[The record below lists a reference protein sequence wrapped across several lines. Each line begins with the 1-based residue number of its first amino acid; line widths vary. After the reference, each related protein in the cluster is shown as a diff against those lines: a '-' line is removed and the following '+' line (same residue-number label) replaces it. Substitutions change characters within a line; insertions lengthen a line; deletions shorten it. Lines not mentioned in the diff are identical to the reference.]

1 MADIVIFYELPER
14 ELNNANLLKAEF
26 EKRGYSVDIL
36 GYYNYRELIFP
47 RKYKPK
53 LLIGQAGY
61 NNNDIERYTVRF
73 KPKIDKILNLRYE
86 QVIAK
91 RILDSKA
98 HYPKEYMK
106 KASHVCWSE
115 KIKQDMMAEGIDEKN
130 LPVTGDIKTDF
141 SNHRFDSFFKTKD
154 QLASEFNLDSS
165 KEWILF
171 ISSFTFNEKDSK
183 PKEKIVLQKKKEMVK
198 KNKKQELEENIAK
211 EIMVDVKG
219 FVVNPGIYKLKEE
232 SRVIDAINA
241 AGGVLEGADTSVLNL
256 SKKLKDEM
264 VIIVYSSYQVENFK
278 KVKEEEQQI
287 QDGCINGVN
296 EVENDA
302 CIEENGEE
310 KESTLVSINTA
321 TLEELMTLEGVGEA
335 KAKSIIA
342 YREEHGPYQAIEDLL
357 NVSGIGES
365 LLAKI
370 KKNITL

>member
-1 MADIVIFYELPER
+1 MSFHYRYRKQILILLFCLILVGGGVISY
-14 ELNNANLLKAEF
+14 
-26 EKRGYSVDIL
+26 
-36 GYYNYRELIFP
+36 
-47 RKYKPK
+47 
-53 LLIGQAGY
+53 
-61 NNNDIERYTVRF
+61 
-73 KPKIDKILNLRYE
+73 
-86 QVIAK
+86 
-91 RILDSKA
+91 
-98 HYPKEYMK
+98 
-106 KASHVCWSE
+106 
-115 KIKQDMMAEGIDEKN
+115 
-130 LPVTGDIKTDF
+130 F
-141 SNHRFDSFFKTKD
+141 SF
-154 QLASEFNLDSS
+154 
-165 KEWILF
+165 
-171 ISSFTFNEKDSK
+171 FNEKDSK
-183 PKEKIVLQKKKEMVK
+183 PKEKIVLQKKKETTK
-198 KNKKQELEENIAK
+198 KKSKQELEENIVK

-219 FVVNPGIYKLKEE
+219 FVVNPGIYKLNEE

-310 KESTLVSINTA
+310 KGEEKESTLVSINTA
-321 TLEELMTLEGVGEA
+321 TLEELMTLEGIGEA

-370 KKNITL
+370 KENITL

>member
-1 MADIVIFYELPER
+1 MSFH
-14 ELNNANLLKAEF
+14 
-26 EKRGYSVDIL
+26 
-36 GYYNYRELIFP
+36 YRYRKQILIF
-47 RKYKPK
+47 
-53 LLIGQAGY
+53 LFCLILVGGG
-61 NNNDIERYTVRF
+61 
-73 KPKIDKILNLRYE
+73 
-86 QVIAK
+86 VI
-91 RILDSKA
+91 S
-98 HYPKEYMK
+98 Y
-106 KASHVCWSE
+106 
-115 KIKQDMMAEGIDEKN
+115 
-130 LPVTGDIKTDF
+130 F
-141 SNHRFDSFFKTKD
+141 SF
-154 QLASEFNLDSS
+154 
-165 KEWILF
+165 
-171 ISSFTFNEKDSK
+171 FNEKDSK

-198 KNKKQELEENIAK
+198 KNKKQELEENIVK

-310 KESTLVSINTA
+310 KESNLVSINTA
-321 TLEELMTLEGVGEA
+321 TIEELMTLEGIGEA

-370 KKNITL
+370 KENITL

>member
-1 MADIVIFYELPER
+1 MSFH
-14 ELNNANLLKAEF
+14 
-26 EKRGYSVDIL
+26 
-36 GYYNYRELIFP
+36 YRYRKQILIF
-47 RKYKPK
+47 
-53 LLIGQAGY
+53 LFCLILVGGG
-61 NNNDIERYTVRF
+61 
-73 KPKIDKILNLRYE
+73 
-86 QVIAK
+86 VI
-91 RILDSKA
+91 S
-98 HYPKEYMK
+98 Y
-106 KASHVCWSE
+106 
-115 KIKQDMMAEGIDEKN
+115 
-130 LPVTGDIKTDF
+130 F
-141 SNHRFDSFFKTKD
+141 SF
-154 QLASEFNLDSS
+154 
-165 KEWILF
+165 
-171 ISSFTFNEKDSK
+171 FNEKDSK

-278 KVKEEEQQI
+278 KVKEEEQQT

-310 KESTLVSINTA
+310 KGEEKKSTLVSINTA

>member
-1 MADIVIFYELPER
+1 MSFH
-14 ELNNANLLKAEF
+14 
-26 EKRGYSVDIL
+26 
-36 GYYNYRELIFP
+36 YRYRKQILIF
-47 RKYKPK
+47 
-53 LLIGQAGY
+53 LFCLILVGGG
-61 NNNDIERYTVRF
+61 
-73 KPKIDKILNLRYE
+73 
-86 QVIAK
+86 VI
-91 RILDSKA
+91 S
-98 HYPKEYMK
+98 Y
-106 KASHVCWSE
+106 
-115 KIKQDMMAEGIDEKN
+115 
-130 LPVTGDIKTDF
+130 F
-141 SNHRFDSFFKTKD
+141 SF
-154 QLASEFNLDSS
+154 
-165 KEWILF
+165 
-171 ISSFTFNEKDSK
+171 FNEKDSK
-183 PKEKIVLQKKKEMVK
+183 PKEKIVLQKKKETTK

-310 KESTLVSINTA
+310 KESNLVSINTA
-321 TLEELMTLEGVGEA
+321 TLEELMTLEGIGEA

-370 KKNITL
+370 KENITL

>member
-1 MADIVIFYELPER
+1 MSFH
-14 ELNNANLLKAEF
+14 
-26 EKRGYSVDIL
+26 
-36 GYYNYRELIFP
+36 YRYRKQILIF
-47 RKYKPK
+47 
-53 LLIGQAGY
+53 LFCLILVGGG
-61 NNNDIERYTVRF
+61 
-73 KPKIDKILNLRYE
+73 
-86 QVIAK
+86 VI
-91 RILDSKA
+91 S
-98 HYPKEYMK
+98 Y
-106 KASHVCWSE
+106 
-115 KIKQDMMAEGIDEKN
+115 
-130 LPVTGDIKTDF
+130 F
-141 SNHRFDSFFKTKD
+141 SF
-154 QLASEFNLDSS
+154 
-165 KEWILF
+165 
-171 ISSFTFNEKDSK
+171 FNEKDSK

-219 FVVNPGIYKLKEE
+219 FVVNPGIYKLKEG

-241 AGGVLEGADTSVLNL
+241 ASGVLEGADTSVLNL

-264 VIIVYSSYQVENFK
+264 VIIVYSSYQVESFK

>member
-1 MADIVIFYELPER
+1 MSFH
-14 ELNNANLLKAEF
+14 
-26 EKRGYSVDIL
+26 
-36 GYYNYRELIFP
+36 YRYRKQILIF
-47 RKYKPK
+47 
-53 LLIGQAGY
+53 LFCLILVGGG
-61 NNNDIERYTVRF
+61 
-73 KPKIDKILNLRYE
+73 
-86 QVIAK
+86 VI
-91 RILDSKA
+91 S
-98 HYPKEYMK
+98 Y
-106 KASHVCWSE
+106 
-115 KIKQDMMAEGIDEKN
+115 
-130 LPVTGDIKTDF
+130 F
-141 SNHRFDSFFKTKD
+141 SF
-154 QLASEFNLDSS
+154 
-165 KEWILF
+165 
-171 ISSFTFNEKDSK
+171 FNEKDSK
-183 PKEKIVLQKKKEMVK
+183 PKEKIVLQKKKETTK

-302 CIEENGEE
+302 CIEEKSEE

-321 TLEELMTLEGVGEA
+321 TLEELMTLEGIGEA

-370 KKNITL
+370 KENITL

>member
-1 MADIVIFYELPER
+1 MSFH
-14 ELNNANLLKAEF
+14 
-26 EKRGYSVDIL
+26 
-36 GYYNYRELIFP
+36 YRYRKQILIF
-47 RKYKPK
+47 
-53 LLIGQAGY
+53 LFCLILVGGG
-61 NNNDIERYTVRF
+61 
-73 KPKIDKILNLRYE
+73 
-86 QVIAK
+86 VI
-91 RILDSKA
+91 S
-98 HYPKEYMK
+98 Y
-106 KASHVCWSE
+106 
-115 KIKQDMMAEGIDEKN
+115 
-130 LPVTGDIKTDF
+130 F
-141 SNHRFDSFFKTKD
+141 SF
-154 QLASEFNLDSS
+154 
-165 KEWILF
+165 
-171 ISSFTFNEKDSK
+171 FNEKDSK
-183 PKEKIVLQKKKEMVK
+183 PKEKIVLQKKKETTK
-198 KNKKQELEENIAK
+198 KNKKQELEENILK

-278 KVKEEEQQI
+278 KVKEKEQQI

-302 CIEENGEE
+302 CIEEKSEE

-321 TLEELMTLEGVGEA
+321 TLEELMTLEGIGEA

-365 LLAKI
+365 LLSKI
-370 KKNITL
+370 KENITL

>member
-1 MADIVIFYELPER
+1 MSFH
-14 ELNNANLLKAEF
+14 
-26 EKRGYSVDIL
+26 
-36 GYYNYRELIFP
+36 YRYRKQILIF
-47 RKYKPK
+47 
-53 LLIGQAGY
+53 LFCLILVGGG
-61 NNNDIERYTVRF
+61 
-73 KPKIDKILNLRYE
+73 
-86 QVIAK
+86 VI
-91 RILDSKA
+91 S
-98 HYPKEYMK
+98 Y
-106 KASHVCWSE
+106 
-115 KIKQDMMAEGIDEKN
+115 
-130 LPVTGDIKTDF
+130 F
-141 SNHRFDSFFKTKD
+141 SF
-154 QLASEFNLDSS
+154 
-165 KEWILF
+165 
-171 ISSFTFNEKDSK
+171 FNEKDSK
-183 PKEKIVLQKKKEMVK
+183 PKEKIVLQKKKETTK
-198 KNKKQELEENIAK
+198 KNKKQELEENILK

-241 AGGVLEGADTSVLNL
+241 AGGVLEDADTSVLNL

-302 CIEENGEE
+302 CIEEKNDE

-321 TLEELMTLEGVGEA
+321 TLEELMTLEGIGEA

-370 KKNITL
+370 KENITL

>member
-1 MADIVIFYELPER
+1 
-14 ELNNANLLKAEF
+14 
-26 EKRGYSVDIL
+26 
-36 GYYNYRELIFP
+36 
-47 RKYKPK
+47 
-53 LLIGQAGY
+53 
-61 NNNDIERYTVRF
+61 
-73 KPKIDKILNLRYE
+73 
-86 QVIAK
+86 
-91 RILDSKA
+91 
-98 HYPKEYMK
+98 
-106 KASHVCWSE
+106 
-115 KIKQDMMAEGIDEKN
+115 
-130 LPVTGDIKTDF
+130 
-141 SNHRFDSFFKTKD
+141 
-154 QLASEFNLDSS
+154 
-165 KEWILF
+165 
-171 ISSFTFNEKDSK
+171 
-183 PKEKIVLQKKKEMVK
+183 
-198 KNKKQELEENIAK
+198 
-211 EIMVDVKG
+211 
-219 FVVNPGIYKLKEE
+219 
-232 SRVIDAINA
+232 
-241 AGGVLEGADTSVLNL
+241 
-256 SKKLKDEM
+256 M

>member
-1 MADIVIFYELPER
+1 MSFH
-14 ELNNANLLKAEF
+14 
-26 EKRGYSVDIL
+26 
-36 GYYNYRELIFP
+36 YRYRKQILIF
-47 RKYKPK
+47 
-53 LLIGQAGY
+53 LFCLILVGGG
-61 NNNDIERYTVRF
+61 
-73 KPKIDKILNLRYE
+73 
-86 QVIAK
+86 VI
-91 RILDSKA
+91 S
-98 HYPKEYMK
+98 Y
-106 KASHVCWSE
+106 
-115 KIKQDMMAEGIDEKN
+115 
-130 LPVTGDIKTDF
+130 F
-141 SNHRFDSFFKTKD
+141 SF
-154 QLASEFNLDSS
+154 
-165 KEWILF
+165 
-171 ISSFTFNEKDSK
+171 FNEKDSK
-183 PKEKIVLQKKKEMVK
+183 PKEKIVLQKKKETTK

-302 CIEENGEE
+302 CIEEKNDE

-321 TLEELMTLEGVGEA
+321 TLEELMTLEGIGEA

>member
-1 MADIVIFYELPER
+1 MSFH
-14 ELNNANLLKAEF
+14 
-26 EKRGYSVDIL
+26 
-36 GYYNYRELIFP
+36 YRYRKQILIFLF
-47 RKYKPK
+47 Y
-53 LLIGQAGY
+53 LILVGGG
-61 NNNDIERYTVRF
+61 
-73 KPKIDKILNLRYE
+73 
-86 QVIAK
+86 VI
-91 RILDSKA
+91 S
-98 HYPKEYMK
+98 Y
-106 KASHVCWSE
+106 
-115 KIKQDMMAEGIDEKN
+115 
-130 LPVTGDIKTDF
+130 F
-141 SNHRFDSFFKTKD
+141 SF
-154 QLASEFNLDSS
+154 
-165 KEWILF
+165 
-171 ISSFTFNEKDSK
+171 FNEKDSK
-183 PKEKIVLQKKKEMVK
+183 PKEKIVLQKKKETTK

-232 SRVIDAINA
+232 SRVIDVINA

-302 CIEENGEE
+302 CIEEKSKE

-370 KKNITL
+370 NKNITL

>member
-1 MADIVIFYELPER
+1 MSFH
-14 ELNNANLLKAEF
+14 
-26 EKRGYSVDIL
+26 
-36 GYYNYRELIFP
+36 YRYRKQILIF
-47 RKYKPK
+47 
-53 LLIGQAGY
+53 LFCLILVGGG
-61 NNNDIERYTVRF
+61 
-73 KPKIDKILNLRYE
+73 
-86 QVIAK
+86 VI
-91 RILDSKA
+91 S
-98 HYPKEYMK
+98 Y
-106 KASHVCWSE
+106 
-115 KIKQDMMAEGIDEKN
+115 
-130 LPVTGDIKTDF
+130 F
-141 SNHRFDSFFKTKD
+141 SF
-154 QLASEFNLDSS
+154 
-165 KEWILF
+165 
-171 ISSFTFNEKDSK
+171 FNEKDSK
-183 PKEKIVLQKKKEMVK
+183 PKEKIVLQKKKETTK
-198 KNKKQELEENIAK
+198 KNKKQELEENILK

-302 CIEENGEE
+302 CIEEKSEE

-321 TLEELMTLEGVGEA
+321 TLEELMTLEGIGEA

-370 KKNITL
+370 KENITL

>member
-1 MADIVIFYELPER
+1 MSFH
-14 ELNNANLLKAEF
+14 
-26 EKRGYSVDIL
+26 
-36 GYYNYRELIFP
+36 YRYRKQILIF
-47 RKYKPK
+47 
-53 LLIGQAGY
+53 LFCLILVGGG
-61 NNNDIERYTVRF
+61 
-73 KPKIDKILNLRYE
+73 
-86 QVIAK
+86 VI
-91 RILDSKA
+91 S
-98 HYPKEYMK
+98 Y
-106 KASHVCWSE
+106 
-115 KIKQDMMAEGIDEKN
+115 
-130 LPVTGDIKTDF
+130 F
-141 SNHRFDSFFKTKD
+141 SF
-154 QLASEFNLDSS
+154 
-165 KEWILF
+165 
-171 ISSFTFNEKDSK
+171 FNEKDSK
-183 PKEKIVLQKKKEMVK
+183 PKEKIVLQKKKETTK

-241 AGGVLEGADTSVLNL
+241 AGGVLGGADTSVLNL

-321 TLEELMTLEGVGEA
+321 TLEELMTLEGIGEA

-370 KKNITL
+370 KENITL

>member
-1 MADIVIFYELPER
+1 MSFH
-14 ELNNANLLKAEF
+14 
-26 EKRGYSVDIL
+26 
-36 GYYNYRELIFP
+36 YRYRKQILIF
-47 RKYKPK
+47 
-53 LLIGQAGY
+53 LFCLILVGGG
-61 NNNDIERYTVRF
+61 
-73 KPKIDKILNLRYE
+73 
-86 QVIAK
+86 VI
-91 RILDSKA
+91 S
-98 HYPKEYMK
+98 Y
-106 KASHVCWSE
+106 
-115 KIKQDMMAEGIDEKN
+115 
-130 LPVTGDIKTDF
+130 F
-141 SNHRFDSFFKTKD
+141 SF
-154 QLASEFNLDSS
+154 
-165 KEWILF
+165 
-171 ISSFTFNEKDSK
+171 FNEKDSK
-183 PKEKIVLQKKKEMVK
+183 PKEKIVLQKKKETTK

-278 KVKEEEQQI
+278 KVKEEEQQT

>member
-1 MADIVIFYELPER
+1 MTFH
-14 ELNNANLLKAEF
+14 
-26 EKRGYSVDIL
+26 
-36 GYYNYRELIFP
+36 YRYRKQILIF
-47 RKYKPK
+47 
-53 LLIGQAGY
+53 LFCLILVGGG
-61 NNNDIERYTVRF
+61 
-73 KPKIDKILNLRYE
+73 
-86 QVIAK
+86 VI
-91 RILDSKA
+91 S
-98 HYPKEYMK
+98 Y
-106 KASHVCWSE
+106 
-115 KIKQDMMAEGIDEKN
+115 
-130 LPVTGDIKTDF
+130 F
-141 SNHRFDSFFKTKD
+141 SF
-154 QLASEFNLDSS
+154 
-165 KEWILF
+165 
-171 ISSFTFNEKDSK
+171 FNEKDSK

-198 KNKKQELEENIAK
+198 KNKKQELEENIVK

-278 KVKEEEQQI
+278 KVKEEEQQT

-321 TLEELMTLEGVGEA
+321 TLEELMTLEGIGEA

-370 KKNITL
+370 KENITL

>member
-1 MADIVIFYELPER
+1 MSFH
-14 ELNNANLLKAEF
+14 
-26 EKRGYSVDIL
+26 
-36 GYYNYRELIFP
+36 YRYRKQILIF
-47 RKYKPK
+47 
-53 LLIGQAGY
+53 LFCLILVGGG
-61 NNNDIERYTVRF
+61 
-73 KPKIDKILNLRYE
+73 
-86 QVIAK
+86 VI
-91 RILDSKA
+91 S
-98 HYPKEYMK
+98 Y
-106 KASHVCWSE
+106 
-115 KIKQDMMAEGIDEKN
+115 
-130 LPVTGDIKTDF
+130 F
-141 SNHRFDSFFKTKD
+141 SF
-154 QLASEFNLDSS
+154 
-165 KEWILF
+165 
-171 ISSFTFNEKDSK
+171 FNEKDSK
-183 PKEKIVLQKKKEMVK
+183 PKEKIVLQKKKETTK
-198 KNKKQELEENIAK
+198 KKIKQELEENIAK

-287 QDGCINGVN
+287 KDGCINGVN

-321 TLEELMTLEGVGEA
+321 TLEELMTLEGIGEA

-370 KKNITL
+370 KENITL

>member
-1 MADIVIFYELPER
+1 MSFH
-14 ELNNANLLKAEF
+14 
-26 EKRGYSVDIL
+26 
-36 GYYNYRELIFP
+36 YRYRKQILIF
-47 RKYKPK
+47 
-53 LLIGQAGY
+53 LFCLILVGGG
-61 NNNDIERYTVRF
+61 
-73 KPKIDKILNLRYE
+73 
-86 QVIAK
+86 VI
-91 RILDSKA
+91 S
-98 HYPKEYMK
+98 Y
-106 KASHVCWSE
+106 
-115 KIKQDMMAEGIDEKN
+115 
-130 LPVTGDIKTDF
+130 F
-141 SNHRFDSFFKTKD
+141 SF
-154 QLASEFNLDSS
+154 
-165 KEWILF
+165 
-171 ISSFTFNEKDSK
+171 FNEKDSK
-183 PKEKIVLQKKKEMVK
+183 PKEKIVLQKKKETTK
-198 KNKKQELEENIAK
+198 KNKKQELEENILK

-302 CIEENGEE
+302 CIEEKSEE

-321 TLEELMTLEGVGEA
+321 TLEELMTLEGIGEA

-370 KKNITL
+370 KENIIL

>member
-1 MADIVIFYELPER
+1 MTFH
-14 ELNNANLLKAEF
+14 
-26 EKRGYSVDIL
+26 
-36 GYYNYRELIFP
+36 YRYRKQILIF
-47 RKYKPK
+47 
-53 LLIGQAGY
+53 LLC
-61 NNNDIERYTVRF
+61 F
-73 KPKIDKILNLRYE
+73 ILVGGG
-86 QVIAK
+86 VI
-91 RILDSKA
+91 S
-98 HYPKEYMK
+98 Y
-106 KASHVCWSE
+106 
-115 KIKQDMMAEGIDEKN
+115 
-130 LPVTGDIKTDF
+130 F
-141 SNHRFDSFFKTKD
+141 SF
-154 QLASEFNLDSS
+154 
-165 KEWILF
+165 
-171 ISSFTFNEKDSK
+171 FNEKDSK

-198 KNKKQELEENIAK
+198 KNKKQELEENIVK

-278 KVKEEEQQI
+278 KVKEEEQQT

-321 TLEELMTLEGVGEA
+321 TLEELMTLEGIGEA

-370 KKNITL
+370 KENITL

>member
-1 MADIVIFYELPER
+1 MSFH
-14 ELNNANLLKAEF
+14 
-26 EKRGYSVDIL
+26 
-36 GYYNYRELIFP
+36 YRYRKQILIF
-47 RKYKPK
+47 
-53 LLIGQAGY
+53 LFCLILVGGG
-61 NNNDIERYTVRF
+61 
-73 KPKIDKILNLRYE
+73 
-86 QVIAK
+86 VI
-91 RILDSKA
+91 S
-98 HYPKEYMK
+98 Y
-106 KASHVCWSE
+106 
-115 KIKQDMMAEGIDEKN
+115 
-130 LPVTGDIKTDF
+130 F
-141 SNHRFDSFFKTKD
+141 SF
-154 QLASEFNLDSS
+154 
-165 KEWILF
+165 
-171 ISSFTFNEKDSK
+171 FNEKDSK
-183 PKEKIVLQKKKEMVK
+183 PKEKIVLQKKKETTK

-321 TLEELMTLEGVGEA
+321 TLEELMTLEGIGEA

-370 KKNITL
+370 KENITL